1 MLTDAGVCWRM
12 LALQGYDAPEDMLSS
27 VNGIEFRVLSSFALI
42 AISGA
47 SIRTI
52 VIVNQV
58 N

>member
-1 MLTDAGVCWRM
+1 MLAYAGVCCRM

-27 VNGIEFRVLSSFALI
+27 VNGIELQVLSSFALI

-47 SIRTI
+47 SIRSF
-52 VIVNQV
+52 VLVKQV